1 MRILNKNKNIILAE
15 EAFVAKSLYSRIKGL
30 IAREALLRQEALVIN
45 RCNSIHTFF
54 MRFPI
59 DVLFVDKKNKIVG
72 IGLNIKPWRLS
83 PIYWKAKFVV
93 EFPAGVLLESKTQKG
108 DELKFV

>member
-1 MRILNKNKNIILAE
+1 MRILNKNKNILLVE

-30 IAREALLRQEALVIN
+30 IGKKGFKRQEALVIN

-59 DVLFVDKKNKIVG
+59 DVVFIDGKNKVVG
-72 IGLNIKPWRLS
+72 LCQNLLPWRLS
-83 PIYWKAKFVV
+83 PLYWKAKFVI
-93 EFPAGVLLESKTQKG
+93 ELSAGTIIESATDYLDQI
-108 DELKFV
+108 EVA